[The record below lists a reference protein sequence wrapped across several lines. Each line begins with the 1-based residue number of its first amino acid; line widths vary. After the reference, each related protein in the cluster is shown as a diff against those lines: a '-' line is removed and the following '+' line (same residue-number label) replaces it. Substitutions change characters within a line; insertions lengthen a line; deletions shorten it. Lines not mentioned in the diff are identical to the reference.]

1 MVIKKCH
8 ATGETL
14 LIPDRNGRKK
24 VSSIT
29 HAGKELKMRGSRR
42 GE

>member
-1 MVIKKCH
+1 MVIKMCH
-8 ATGETL
+8 TTGDTL
-14 LIPDRNGRKK
+14 LIPERNDRKK

-29 HAGKELKMRGSRR
+29 DAGKELKMRGSRR